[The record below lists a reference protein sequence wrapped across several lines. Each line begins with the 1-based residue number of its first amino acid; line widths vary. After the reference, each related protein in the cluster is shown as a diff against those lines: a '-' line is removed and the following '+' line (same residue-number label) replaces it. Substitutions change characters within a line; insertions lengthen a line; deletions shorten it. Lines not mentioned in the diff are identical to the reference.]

1 MKKAMFGVV
10 WQILV
15 PSSRPP
21 PERLFILGKWITTA
35 SLGVKM
41 FFDRCILVFGTQGLP
56 FYLIGV
62 LARFWRLFAA
72 PGQAL
77 LWWHSTSQEMLGSPT
92 PYADKCT
99 TPVISPVSLI
109 ELADY

>member
-1 MKKAMFGVV
+1 MFGVV
-10 WQILV
+10 WAN
-15 PSSRPP
+15 PRPVLEAP

-41 FFDRCILVFGTQGLP
+41 FFDRCILVFGTQGQP

-62 LARFWRLFAA
+62 PARFWRLFAA

-77 LWWHSTSQEMLGSPT
+77 LWWYSTPQEMLG
-92 PYADKCT
+92 
-99 TPVISPVSLI
+99 
-109 ELADY
+109 LAHPLC